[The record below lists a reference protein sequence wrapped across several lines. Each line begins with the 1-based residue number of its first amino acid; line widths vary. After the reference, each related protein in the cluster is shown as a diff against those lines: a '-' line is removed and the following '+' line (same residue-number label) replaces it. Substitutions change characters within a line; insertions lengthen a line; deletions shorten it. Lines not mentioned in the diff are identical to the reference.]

1 MYDLAD
7 VLPDAEL
14 DPGTNLLIAGPPLAG
29 KRRIAL
35 DILANGTRQEQGA
48 IVVTT
53 KDSGDKILD
62 EYEKRI
68 SEMEGVP
75 VGVVDCVTKQRGVS
89 NVDDSPQL
97 KYASSPVDMTGIGIK
112 LSEFLQ
118 EFYERRGLSQNR
130 VLLHS
135 VSTLL
140 MYSDLQTV
148 FRFLHVFTGRVQSAN
163 ALGLYIIDST
173 AHDDQTMNTLKQLFD
188 GVIEVDEDDAEAPQL
203 RTAGSS

>member
-14 DPGTNLLIAGPPLAG
+14 ESGTNLLITGPPLSG
-29 KRRIAL
+29 KRRLAI
-35 DILANGTRQEQGA
+35 DILANGTRQEEGA

-53 KDSGDKILD
+53 KDSGDKILS
-62 EYEKRI
+62 EYKKRI
-68 SEMEGVP
+68 ENVEDEPLGI
-75 VGVVDCVTKQRGVS
+75 VDCVTKQRGVGS
-89 NVDDSPQL
+89 AEDGPQL

-118 EFYERRGLSQNR
+118 DFYERRGLKQNR
-130 VLLHS
+130 VLMHS

-163 ALGLYIIDST
+163 GLGLYVIDST
-173 AHDDQTMNTLKQLFD
+173 AHDDQTMNTLTQLFD
-188 GVIEVDEDDAEAPQL
+188 GLIELSEDSAEPPRL
-203 RTAGSS
+203 RTAQ